1 MSVVEKFLHYVS
13 FDTQSDEHS
22 TSAPS
27 TEKQL
32 LLAKELVKELREIG
46 IENAELDPYG
56 IVYAEI
62 PANDGGKRHSVGL
75 IAHMDTASE
84 MSGKDVHPRIVKQY
98 DGKTI
103 RLNEHYSMD
112 CESYPE
118 LEAVV
123 GDDVIV
129 TDGTTLLGADDKAG
143 IAIIMQTVEQLLHVD
158 QEHGKILI
166 AFTPDE
172 EVGRGVVNFD
182 LERFNPDFAYTLD
195 GSDIRDVDYETF
207 NAAMATVTFHG
218 KSIHPG
224 SAKGRMINAA
234 MLAVDF
240 ASRLPQWERPE
251 FTEGEEGFFHLLEM
265 HGACEKAELEYL
277 IRDHSREKF
286 EIKKTML
293 QDIATEMNDLY
304 PECCTVE
311 IRDQYYNMKDA
322 MDPEMKAVKLAKKAI
337 EECGLT
343 PRSLPIRGG
352 TDGAILTWRG
362 LDTPNLGTGG
372 GNYHGRF
379 EFVSINKMEKMVEIL
394 SRLLQD
400 DE

>member
-1 MSVVEKFLHYVS
+1 
-13 FDTQSDEHS
+13 
-22 TSAPS
+22 
-27 TEKQL
+27 
-32 LLAKELVKELREIG
+32 
-46 IENAELDPYG
+46 
-56 IVYAEI
+56 
-62 PANDGGKRHSVGL
+62 
-75 IAHMDTASE
+75 
-84 MSGKDVHPRIVKQY
+84 
-98 DGKTI
+98 
-103 RLNEHYSMD
+103 
-112 CESYPE
+112 
-118 LEAVV
+118 
-123 GDDVIV
+123 
-129 TDGTTLLGADDKAG
+129 
-143 IAIIMQTVEQLLHVD
+143 
-158 QEHGKILI
+158 
-166 AFTPDE
+166 
-172 EVGRGVVNFD
+172 
-182 LERFNPDFAYTLD
+182 
-195 GSDIRDVDYETF
+195 
-207 NAAMATVTFHG
+207 
-218 KSIHPG
+218 
-224 SAKGRMINAA
+224 MINAV

-400 DE
+400 AE